1 MSAKIVI
8 LDMSDSKL
16 FIILVIVAIS
26 VPSILATE
34 FKVGDATGW
43 TLNFDYQKWAEGKE
57 FRVGDKL
64 SKLITL

>member
-1 MSAKIVI
+1 MAS
-8 LDMSDSKL
+8 SKL

-26 VPSILATE
+26 VPSILATD
-34 FKVGDATGW
+34 FVVGDATGW
-43 TLNFDYQKWAEGKE
+43 TTKFDYQKWAEGKE